1 MIYSSKQQL
10 IPHLEP
16 NIYLACCLMTNTY
29 ASSRQETA
37 QPALSSEG
45 GGRWIFAILLPCN
58 FSLHIY
64 KFPSAGD
71 DICLS
76 VLYTDN
82 VYHWAVLDYF
92 HTRLFYTVH
101 RPTGLV
107 LRFTCLTDVC
117 ANQLEAT
124 DCLTPL

>member
-1 MIYSSKQQL
+1 
-10 IPHLEP
+10 
-16 NIYLACCLMTNTY
+16 MTNTY

-45 GGRWIFAILLPCN
+45 EGRWIVAILLPCN
-58 FSLHIY
+58 FSLHMY

-71 DICLS
+71 DSCLS

-92 HTRLFYTVH
+92 HTFVLHSAYAH
-101 RPTGLV
+101 RSGTEVYLS
-107 LRFTCLTDVC
+107 D
-117 ANQLEAT
+117 
-124 DCLTPL
+124 